1 MCGIVGYIGENNPV
15 DVVIKGLYRLEYRG
29 YDSAG
34 IAIHQG
40 EDGIE
45 VTRATGAVD
54 ELVKE
59 LNTKV
64 TYTESKLAIGHT
76 RWATHGAPEVRNA
89 HPHTSNDG
97 TISLVHNGIIENYE
111 TLKKKLIG
119 EGYIFYSDT
128 DTEVLVN
135 WIQYIKDECE
145 CSLEDAVRNALRE
158 VVGAYAILVI
168 DKEGN
173 KMVTAR
179 KSSPMAIGV
188 GEGFYL
194 VASDATA
201 IVDYTNDIIYVNDNE
216 IGVITKDSLE
226 IVDMDKKSIDPIVER
241 VDLDLETIEKGGF
254 DSFMLKEISEQPETI
269 LNCLRGRLTEGEE
282 PLMMGGTESVL
293 PQLLRAQR
301 IFIVA
306 CGTSWHAGLV
316 GKYLIE
322 NLTRIPVE
330 VDYAS
335 EFRYRNPIIRQGD
348 VVIAISQS
356 GETADTK
363 AALEMAREK
372 GATLFGIV
380 NAVGSSIARMVD
392 AGIYTHSGVE
402 IGVASTKA
410 YTGQVTAFMLLA
422 LKLARQLNNI
432 TDHEFYNIKQSL
444 RFIPEKIKNVLATQ
458 EDIFKI
464 AEKYKDYEDFL
475 FMGRGINFPT
485 ALEGALK
492 LKEISYIHAEGYPA
506 GEMKHGPIALIDET
520 CPSIFI
526 APTGPHYDKVLSNIQ
541 EVKARGGKV
550 IAICYKSDE
559 VTKNIVDDVIYV
571 DEVNEY
577 VSPLLMVVPLQLL
590 SYKIASLRGKNVDK
604 PRNLAK
610 SVTVE

>member
-1 MCGIVGYIGENNPV
+1 MCGIVGYVGNKNPIEI
-15 DVVIKGLYRLEYRG
+15 VIKGLHRLEYRG
-29 YDSAG
+29 YDSSG
-34 IAIHQG
+34 IAVHHG
-40 EDGIE
+40 DNGID
-45 VTRATGAVD
+45 VTRSVGGVD
-54 ELVKE
+54 ELVEALGK
-59 LNTKV
+59 KV
-64 TYTESKLAIGHT
+64 TDKESTIAIGHT
-76 RWATHGAPEVRNA
+76 RWATHGAPEERNA
-89 HPHTSNDG
+89 HPHLSNDG
-97 TISLVHNGIIENYE
+97 SIGLVHNGIIENYE
-111 TLKKKLIG
+111 TLKTKLIG
-119 EGYIFYSDT
+119 EGYVFHSDT

-135 WIQYIKDECE
+135 WIHYIRKECD
-145 CSLEDAVRNALRE
+145 CSLEDAVRISLKE

-168 DKEGN
+168 ESGTE

-188 GEGFYL
+188 GDGYYI
-194 VASDATA
+194 VASDATP
-201 IVDYTNDIIYVNDNE
+201 IVEFTNDIVYVEDNQ
-216 IGVITKDSLE
+216 IGVITKDGLNM
-226 IVDMDKKSIDPIVER
+226 VDMDNKDVDPIIER
-241 VDLDLETIEKGGF
+241 VDLDLETIEKGGY
-254 DSFMLKEISEQPETI
+254 DSFMLKEISEQPDTI
-269 LNCLRGRLTEGEE
+269 LNCLRGRLTDGES

-293 PQLLRAQR
+293 PSLLRAQR

-306 CGTSWHAGLV
+306 CGTSWHAGLI

-380 NAVGSSIARMVD
+380 NVVGSSIARMVD

-422 LKLARQLNNI
+422 LKLAKQLNNI
-432 TDHEFYNIKQSL
+432 TDHNFYDIKQSL
-444 RFIPEKIKNVLATQ
+444 RFIPEKIKNVLSNK
-458 EDIFKI
+458 EEIFKI

-506 GEMKHGPIALIDET
+506 GEMKHGPIALIDEK

-526 APTGPHYDKVLSNIQ
+526 ATTGPQYDKVLSNIQ
-541 EVKARGGKV
+541 EVKARKGKV
-550 IAICYKSDE
+550 IVICNKGDE
-559 VTKNIVDDVIYV
+559 VIKKIADDVIYV

-577 VSPLLMVVPLQLL
+577 VSPLLTVIPLQLL
-590 SYKIASLRGKNVDK
+590 SYKIASLNNKNVDK